1 MRMRNIFWWI
11 VLVNAAYAVDG
22 HLLNLDLLGCI
33 RVLIDFGV
41 TPLSLMHTQ
50 ISFLI
55 LHELNLLCVPLRF
68 LKNEWAPD
76 GAH

>member
-1 MRMRNIFWWI
+1 
-11 VLVNAAYAVDG
+11 
-22 HLLNLDLLGCI
+22 
-33 RVLIDFGV
+33 
-41 TPLSLMHTQ
+41 LMHTQ

-55 LHELNLLCVPLRF
+55 LHGLNLLCVPLRF